1 MARTLV
7 AGIESIGDW
16 VVWGRALVGGA
27 GTWLAAPVLLLLP
40 TRAAPQPSLPPEPPW
55 PHAPR
60 DVQTLGEDSKYDL
73 GASAQG
79 LRLESRDE
87 REPGDL
93 PSGYGTD
100 RITLLARDPFCVF
113 AYWELTP
120 GRRAPALAELGP
132 DAEGACQ
139 VLRLYAATTADRAP
153 TVSFDVDLPADLGS
167 RYLTVSSPGAVCRA
181 EIGLRTGAGRFL
193 PLVSSNTVIMPSA
206 AASTDTS
213 VRWIEMTPGTSA
225 IR

>member
-7 AGIESIGDW
+7 AGMESLGGW
-16 VVWGRALVGGA
+16 VVWGRELVGSV
-27 GTWLAAPVLLLLP
+27 GTWLAGSVLLFVP
-40 TRAAPQPSLPPEPPW
+40 ARGARQSSLPSEPPW
-55 PHAPR
+55 PHVPR
-60 DVQTLGEDSKYDL
+60 DVQTFGEDSKYDL

-79 LRLESRDE
+79 VRLECRDE
-87 REPGDL
+87 REPGEL
-93 PSGYGTD
+93 PAAGGTD

-120 GRRAPALAELGP
+120 GRRQPALAELGR

-139 VLRLYAATTADRAP
+139 VLRLYAATTADTAP

-167 RYLTVSSPGAVCRA
+167 RYLTVSSPGASCRA
-181 EIGLRTGAGRFL
+181 EIGLRTASGRFV

-206 AASTDTS
+206 APSTDTS
-213 VRWIEMTPGTSA
+213 VRWIEMRTGRP
-225 IR
+225 